1 MRCLRCS
8 NTDDTYFYYGSK
20 GYYCRKCI
28 KFKRILIDEIINPKY
43 SEVDDEA
50 YNYTFKYPLTK
61 LQTKA
66 SNEVKNMIK
75 ECDVMLE
82 AVCGAGKT
90 EIVVETISEYL
101 KDKKKVCYAIA
112 RREVVIELSKRF
124 KEIFKSAKIAT
135 LCEGYYE
142 TSGDLIVCTTHQL
155 YRYYQSFD
163 LLILDE
169 VDAFPFKGDE
179 VLENIALN
187 SLKKAGRIIYSSATI
202 DDYIKKFIDKREYK
216 VVNLYRR
223 PHNHDLIVPRII
235 YLPKIIIPLYVF
247 NYLLHTKRQIIIFCE
262 TKSLVRVFYFLLKP
276 FIKTT
281 YVYSDL
287 DSRSQNIK
295 DFKDKKYQ
303 VIVATTVLERGITIP
318 SIDIVLIKYHKHIFD
333 KASMIQMIG
342 RVGRSFKDPEG
353 EAIIL
358 TNHYDKEVIE
368 TRKEIIKAN
377 EMPVL

>member
-1 MRCLRCS
+1 M
-8 NTDDTYFYYGSK
+8 
-20 GYYCRKCI
+20 
-28 KFKRILIDEIINPKY
+28 
-43 SEVDDEA
+43 
-50 YNYTFKYPLTK
+50 
-61 LQTKA
+61 
-66 SNEVKNMIK
+66 
-75 ECDVMLE
+75 
-82 AVCGAGKT
+82 
-90 EIVVETISEYL
+90 
-101 KDKKKVCYAIA
+101 
-112 RREVVIELSKRF
+112 
-124 KEIFKSAKIAT
+124 
-135 LCEGYYE
+135 
-142 TSGDLIVCTTHQL
+142 
-155 YRYYQSFD
+155 
-163 LLILDE
+163 
-169 VDAFPFKGDE
+169 
-179 VLENIALN
+179 
-187 SLKKAGRIIYSSATI
+187 
-202 DDYIKKFIDKREYK
+202 
-216 VVNLYRR
+216 
-223 PHNHDLIVPRII
+223 PRII

-342 RVGRSFKDPEG
+342 RVGRSFEDPEG